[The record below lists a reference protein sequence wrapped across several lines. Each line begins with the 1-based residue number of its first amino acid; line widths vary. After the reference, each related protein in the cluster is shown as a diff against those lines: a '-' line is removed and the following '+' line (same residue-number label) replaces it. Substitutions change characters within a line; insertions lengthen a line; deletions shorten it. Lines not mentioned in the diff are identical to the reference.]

1 MRIIVNEI
9 KKMFSVRI
17 ILLLALITFIISKM
31 FIGFWIENF
40 PNGYP
45 ETQNFDLSVDMLG
58 KYGTTIEEDEFK
70 EFEKETALREKEADD
85 YLIND
90 KDAQKLGIDSY
101 KELQEEESKYKGR
114 NEEINALSSRIM
126 FEENQYLFWE
136 LQARESMISCYRD
149 MIYGTD
155 NNTSEMEER
164 IKEIESSPQINS
176 VLSYEIMDNYNT
188 LISNFSVLLVISIA
202 FIISPIF
209 LRDNKNKVNLLQC
222 SSKLGRKIASKKIIA
237 SMVVTF
243 LMTTLEIGGLFAL
256 YAKNNTLQ
264 FWNCSMNSRFSS
276 TIYWFDLTFGE
287 YIILSIILMYMVAF
301 IVASLSLFVSSK
313 VSNYVGLIGVQ
324 VPILGGLIMFLM
336 KLGMFNIT
344 VLWKPKYIIHI
355 SYGILL
361 IISILMLVNLIKKEK
376 YKDILN

>member
-1 MRIIVNEI
+1 
-9 KKMFSVRI
+9 
-17 ILLLALITFIISKM
+17 
-31 FIGFWIENF
+31 
-40 PNGYP
+40 
-45 ETQNFDLSVDMLG
+45 
-58 KYGTTIEEDEFK
+58 
-70 EFEKETALREKEADD
+70 
-85 YLIND
+85 
-90 KDAQKLGIDSY
+90 
-101 KELQEEESKYKGR
+101 
-114 NEEINALSSRIM
+114 
-126 FEENQYLFWE
+126 
-136 LQARESMISCYRD
+136 MISCYRD

-176 VLSYEIMDNYNT
+176 VLNYEIMDNYNT

-243 LMTTLEIGGLFAL
+243 LMTTIEIGGLFAL

-361 IISILMLVNLIKKEK
+361 IISIFMLVNLIKKEK

>member
-136 LQARESMISCYRD
+136 LQARESMISYYRD